1 MCVCELKSDRRRIIT
16 NCKSKQPFS
25 ALHPGVLSIDDVTMS
40 ILRKQLAAVE
50 RKQGTHLQNKTILS
64 QNESFSAGDIMTCS
78 KKSMD
83 VFKKQ

>member
-1 MCVCELKSDRRRIIT
+1 MCVCELKSDRRRRIT

-50 RKQGTHLQNKTILS
+50 RKHLQNKTILS

-78 KKSMD
+78 KKSTA